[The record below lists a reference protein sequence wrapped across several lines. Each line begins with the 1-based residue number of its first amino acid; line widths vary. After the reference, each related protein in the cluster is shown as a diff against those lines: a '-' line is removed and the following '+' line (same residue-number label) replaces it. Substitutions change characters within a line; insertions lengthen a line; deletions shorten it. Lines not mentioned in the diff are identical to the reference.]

1 MSQLDSSLTSIRKR
15 GNGKGEN
22 GVGASQAPYHPL
34 EHPYLLDSAS
44 PGSDT
49 PGRSEE
55 QGEPLRVSR
64 HMRLQDGFP
73 LLPRQPLSQQ
83 QAHQALDLLR
93 KVPLKQCF
101 GFCIGG
107 ECR

>member
-34 EHPYLLDSAS
+34 EYLHLLDSAS

-49 PGRSEE
+49 SVGRSEE
-55 QGEPLRVSR
+55 QGDPLRVSR

-73 LLPRQPLSQQ
+73 RLPRQPLSQQ

-93 KVPLKQCF
+93 KVPLK
-101 GFCIGG
+101 
-107 ECR
+107 